1 MPLTDQM
8 RLDGKVIV
16 VVGAAS
22 GIGKAVSH
30 GCAEIGTTVHCLDLD
45 EPAAKEVAAHIRK
58 SKGTAYGNTLD
69 LRNTEQVSSLLNRI
83 HNLENRLDV
92 MICTP
97 SINIRKTLLNY
108 TDQEFDRVVEL
119 NLKGSF
125 IALRETGLIMT
136 A

>member
-125 IALRETGLIMT
+125 IALRETGRIMT